1 MDISQFIFINC
12 SLKRKKQMMQILKK
26 TLMTKRSVIQPSHV
40 HIAIAKM
47 DLALARQQ
55 KQKQCVLL
63 RTDYLE

>member
-1 MDISQFIFINC
+1 LQF
-12 SLKRKKQMMQILKK
+12 KKEKTDDTNIKK
-26 TLMTKRSVIQPSHV
+26 TLMMKRSVLQPSHV

>member
-1 MDISQFIFINC
+1 MI
-12 SLKRKKQMMQILKK
+12 QILKK

-55 KQKQCVLL
+55 KQCVLL

>member
-1 MDISQFIFINC
+1 MKVEGLNKF
-12 SLKRKKQMMQILKK
+12 LKQMMQILKK
-26 TLMTKRSVIQPSHV
+26 TLMAKRSVIQPSHV

>member
-1 MDISQFIFINC
+1 
-12 SLKRKKQMMQILKK
+12 MMQILKK
-26 TLMTKRSVIQPSHV
+26 TLMTKRSVIQPSRV

-55 KQKQCVLL
+55 KQKQKQCVLL

>member
-1 MDISQFIFINC
+1 
-12 SLKRKKQMMQILKK
+12 MMKMLKK

-47 DLALARQQ
+47 DLALARQR
-55 KQKQCVLL
+55 KQNQGILL